1 MRPPH
6 GDEGVIYIVD
16 ADPRTGVLGTSLIIY
31 RDRDTTQAGSVSSTN
46 DLHTYRGVTMKK
58 LIVLLS
64 TIVVFLMA
72 VQPAP
77 GGGDKVSTPTAKI
90 IVDKTDDSGLG
101 SLRQAIIDAN
111 GNPGSDTIA
120 FAIPKTDAGFDSV
133 VGVWTIQ
140 PASVLPAIFDE
151 GLVIDGRTQ
160 AEFVGDD
167 TNPLGP
173 EIELDGTNAG
183 PSSAGLAMM
192 GDAIQ
197 ILYLAI
203 NRFGGA
209 GVWTYG
215 ASWGHIAGCYL
226 GTDPTGR
233 AAAGNLLGVQIDAG
247 SLRMHVVPLDT
258 IPNVICGNSTA
269 GITINDSSKH
279 NIVLGNLIGVTS
291 DRSDTLGNG
300 WAGISILND
309 SDSNEVFDCWIGG
322 SVSGVDVALA
332 NGNIIMNNFIGTS
345 PDRQSQ
351 FGNTMRGIFI
361 RVGLSYTRVYE
372 NVIGHNDGFGVLVR
386 DSSSMYNS
394 ISRNGISHNTL
405 QGIYLEDGAN
415 QSVAA
420 PVILS
425 AVANQITGTAL
436 AGDTVECFADQDD
449 EGETYL
455 GAAFTDGSGNFS
467 LTLAQPIPPLGYVTA
482 TARDASGN
490 TSAFSN
496 AFAYTP
502 TAVGSGRMVPRE
514 FNLGQNYPN
523 PFNPLT
529 TIRFDLPERSRV
541 KLEVFD
547 ALGRSVALLVDSALE
562 SGYHEAVFS
571 AEKLSSGIYFYR
583 LTAAAGA
590 GGSFTSVRTMLL
602 VR

>member
-1 MRPPH
+1 M
-6 GDEGVIYIVD
+6 
-16 ADPRTGVLGTSLIIY
+16 
-31 RDRDTTQAGSVSSTN
+31 
-46 DLHTYRGVTMKK
+46 
-58 LIVLLS
+58 IVLLM
-64 TIVVFLMA
+64 TA
-72 VQPAP
+72 VQPGSGEGSGAIP
-77 GGGDKVSTPTAKI
+77 ATMRI
-90 IVDKTDDSGLG
+90 IVDTTADSGVG
-101 SLRQAIIDAN
+101 SLRQAILDAN
-111 GNPGSDTIA
+111 GNPGPDTIA

-133 VGVWTIQ
+133 AGVWTIQ
-140 PASVLPAIFDE
+140 PASVFPAIFDE

-160 AEFVGDD
+160 ADFVGEDS
-167 TNPLGP
+167 NPLGP

-197 ILYLAI
+197 ILYLTI

-209 GVWTYG
+209 GIWTYG
-215 ASWGHIAGCYL
+215 ASWGHVAGCNL

-233 AAAGNLLGVQIDAG
+233 AAAGNLLGVQIDEG
-247 SLRMHVVPLDT
+247 SVRMHVVPLDT

-291 DRSDTLGNG
+291 NRSDTLGNG

-322 SVSGVDVALA
+322 SVSGVDIGGA

-351 FGNTMRGIFI
+351 FGNTMRGVFI
-361 RVGLSYTRVYE
+361 RAGSSYTRVYE
-372 NVIGHNDGFGVLVR
+372 NVICHNDGFGILIS

-394 ISRNGISHNTL
+394 ISRNGISLNTL
-405 QGIYLEDGAN
+405 QGIYLRRGAN
-415 QSVAA
+415 QDIAA

-425 AVANQITGTAL
+425 AAANQITGTAS
-436 AGDTVECFADQDD
+436 AGDTVECFAGQDD
-449 EGETYL
+449 EGEMYL
-455 GAAFTDGSGNFS
+455 GTAVADGSGNFS

-502 TAVGSGRMVPRE
+502 TSVGSEGMVPRE
-514 FNLGQNYPN
+514 FNLIQNYPN

-529 TIRFDLPERSRV
+529 TIRFDLPEKSRT

-547 ALGRSVALLVDSALE
+547 ALGRSVALLVDTELE

-571 AEKLSSGIYFYR
+571 ADGLSSGIYFYR
-583 LTAAAGA
+583 LNAEAGA
-590 GGSFTSVRTMLL
+590 GGRYVAVRKMLL